1 MSKKKSTKYIKKALK
16 AKSKKAR
23 AKFLRKA
30 FRENARPTPLFDGP
44 KHSDTPKQPL
54 RPNEYVGKLDDY
66 LRQCRAYNPNPDDMR
81 NYFGEELPDEGIIA
95 YILNKTGKKI
105 IVNLK
110 TVDALGEKNNINF
123 TIDFDGDVTLEFDC
137 VKNADLSVGMNISTY
152 GCIQKIVEA
161 LTRDEVITSF
171 MRVNNINVTV
181 ALVIARAI
189 TCAAYRVKV
198 GTPAPDSSLATIED
212 DSNSNSISRNWT
224 YASRVTSV
232 SVYLEEPAEETE
244 PDNGEDD
251 ECHCCECIETCEHEC
266 YCTQPATE
274 ETINDNAGE
283 GDDNGEG
290 NE

>member
-1 MSKKKSTKYIKKALK
+1 MSKKKGTKYIKKALK

-30 FRENARPTPLFDGP
+30 FRENTRPTPLFDGP

-54 RPNEYVGKLDDY
+54 RPNEYVGKLDDF
-66 LRQCRAYNPNPDDMR
+66 LRQCRAYNPNPNDMR

-110 TVDALGEKNNINF
+110 TIDALGERNNINL
-123 TIDFDGDVTLEFDC
+123 IIGFDGDVTLEFDC
-137 VKNADLSVGMNISTY
+137 VKNADLNIGMNISTY
-152 GCIQKIVEA
+152 GCIQKIIEA
-161 LTRDEVITSF
+161 LTHDDVIASC
-171 MRVNNINVTV
+171 MKINSIDVTV
-181 ALVIARAI
+181 DHVIARAI
-189 TCAAYRVKV
+189 TCAAYRIKL
-198 GTPAPDSSLATIED
+198 GTPSPDSSLATITD
-212 DSNSNSISRNWT
+212 IGNVVPGSCI
-224 YASRVTSV
+224 YAPRVTSV
-232 SVYLEEPAEETE
+232 SVYLEDPVEDVE
-244 PDNGEDD
+244 PDDDEDD

>member
-1 MSKKKSTKYIKKALK
+1 MSKKKGTKYIKKALK

-30 FRENARPTPLFDGP
+30 FRENTRPTPLFDGT

-54 RPNEYVGKLDDY
+54 RPNEYVGKLDDF

-110 TVDALGEKNNINF
+110 TIDALGERNNINL
-123 TIDFDGDVTLEFDC
+123 IIGFDGDVTLEFDC
-137 VKNADLSVGMNISTY
+137 VKNADLNIGMNISTY
-152 GCIQKIVEA
+152 GCIQKIIEA
-161 LTRDEVITSF
+161 LTKDDVISPF
-171 MRVNNINVTV
+171 MKINSINVTV
-181 ALVIARAI
+181 DHVIARAI
-189 TCAAYRVKV
+189 TCAAYRIKL
-198 GTPAPDSSLATIED
+198 GTPSPDSSLATITD
-212 DSNSNSISRNWT
+212 ISNVVSGSRI

-232 SVYLEEPAEETE
+232 SVYLEDPVEDVE
-244 PDNGEDD
+244 PDDDEDD

-266 YCTQPATE
+266 YCVQPATE
-274 ETINDNAGE
+274 ETINGDVGE
-283 GDDNGEG
+283 EDENGEG